1 MINKIK
7 VWFNM
12 MLDYRVMMKGS
23 KFFEKNPVV
32 QGRFEENEEWLEE
45 LEDRVVTL
53 EEDSHPAK
61 DLCEFDSWEV
71 ITQRFK
77 NIEEKLGIEYQNED
91 N

>member
-1 MINKIK
+1 MLKTLREYWN
-7 VWFNM
+7 FL
-12 MLDYRVMMKGS
+12 LDYRAMMKGS
-23 KFFEKNPVV
+23 KFFDKNPVV

-45 LEDRVVTL
+45 LEDRVVAL

-77 NIEEKLGIEYQNED
+77 DIEEKLGIEYHNED

>member
-1 MINKIK
+1 MQKHAD
-7 VWFNM
+7 WFDDNEPAQ
-12 MLDYRVMMKGS
+12 S
-23 KFFEKNPVV
+23 
-32 QGRFEENEEWLEE
+32 RFEENEEWLEE
-45 LEDRVVTL
+45 LEDRVVAL

-77 NIEEKLGIEYQNED
+77 NIEEKLGIEYHNED